1 MTMTPP
7 RSTERHETVGAI
19 ELLIRE
25 ARARALRRRVGYAS
39 AAAAVV
45 VALTVLGAMRGD
57 GSPASPTGGAT
68 PAANSAAL
76 ALSPCAVG
84 SVTATLEG
92 NGGSMGTFHQL
103 FLLRNTADVACT
115 VTGYPSVSLV
125 STKGVVVPQ
134 VVTHV
139 RGQAGVLGLTGT
151 GAVPSVRLGAHG
163 GVASFWIADHDVPTG
178 NPPAPCVGIA
188 RATITW
194 PHAGGSASVPLGTPT
209 VLSCGHVQVFPVV
222 SGVSGSVPA
231 HPLSFY
237 FGNRVS
243 D

>member
-1 MTMTPP
+1 MTMTPD
-7 RSTERHETVGAI
+7 RVERHETVGAI

-39 AAAAVV
+39 AAAIAV
-45 VALTVLGAMRGD
+45 VALTIVGAMRGD
-57 GSPASPTGGAT
+57 GSPAFPAAGPT
-68 PAANSAAL
+68 PAARSAAL

-84 SVTATLEG
+84 SVSASLEG

-103 FLLRNTADVACT
+103 FLLRNTAAVACT

-125 STKGVVVPQ
+125 SSRGTVVPQ

-139 RGQAGVLGLTGT
+139 RGQAGVLGLSGT
-151 GAVPSVRLGAHG
+151 GAVASVRLGAHG

-178 NPPAPCVGIA
+178 NPPAPCVAIA
-188 RATITW
+188 RAVITW
-194 PHAGGSASVPLGTPT
+194 AHAGGSATVPLGTPA

-222 SGVSGSVPA
+222 AGVSGSDPA